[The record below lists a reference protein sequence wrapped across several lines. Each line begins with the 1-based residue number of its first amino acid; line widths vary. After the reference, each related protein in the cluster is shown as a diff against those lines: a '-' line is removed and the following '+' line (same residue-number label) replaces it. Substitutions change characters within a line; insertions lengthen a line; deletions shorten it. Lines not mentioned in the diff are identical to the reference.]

1 MSRCLGNFDS
11 GFTLKQKVMVRYA
24 QIHQIE
30 CCSQR
35 NATHIGPPPLT
46 LRSVPNCLT
55 GS

>member
-30 CCSQR
+30 CCSPR
-35 NATHIGPPPLT
+35 TDTHIGPPPLT
-46 LRSVPNCLT
+46 FRFVPTYLT